1 MQDAV
6 IFHSNIQMDGSYEMS
21 GNVIGENHP
30 RYEKHPFSYDWIML
44 PRDEPN
50 SVITD
55 FAGAD

>member
-44 PRDEPN
+44 PEYEPEQCHH
-50 SVITD
+50 
-55 FAGAD
+55 